1 MSSLVSF
8 ANLVDGVS
16 QPSGETF
23 ESFDPFTGKPRA
35 SILRCRSEEVDKAVR
50 AAHSAF
56 RSNAWPN
63 SSPTARGRSETD
75 GEGVFHFGFEVSDA
89 NAAESEAQ
97 RAGLAVKM
105 RGRRQNRTGFTDYD
119 TVDKAG
125 VILLT
130 RATNL
135 PGK

>member
-1 MSSLVSF
+1 L
-8 ANLVDGVS
+8 
-16 QPSGETF
+16 QIRT
-23 ESFDPFTGKPRA
+23 
-35 SILRCRSEEVDKAVR
+35 VDKAVR

-63 SSPTARGRSETD
+63 LSPTARGRSETN
-75 GEGVFHFGFEVSDA
+75 GEGVFHLGFEVPDA
-89 NAAESEAQ
+89 DAAESEAQ
-97 RAGLAVKM
+97 RAGLAVTM
-105 RGRRQNRTGFTDYD
+105 QARRQNRTGFTHYD